1 MTTAS
6 LLRLL
11 LLSAIW
17 GGSFLLIRVG
27 APAIGP
33 VPLMEARVL
42 LAAVFLAGV
51 GLLLRRPLAWRRH
64 WRHYL
69 IIGLLNSALPFLLFG
84 YAALTLSAA
93 MLSILNAT
101 SPLWGTLIAAVW
113 QRAPLGGRTLAG
125 LALGIAGV
133 GLLVGFDRVA
143 LLPGAGLAIAA
154 SLAAALCYAVASN
167 YTKAAKA
174 VEPFANAH
182 GSMWAASLLIVP
194 ALLAFPPSA
203 APTIGI
209 VAVVAALGVVC
220 SGVAYLLY
228 FRLIDDIGAAPALTV
243 TFLIPLFGTAFGWL
257 FLDETVGWHT
267 LAGGTVVIAGTALV
281 TGFSPRLLLPRKE
294 VANA

>member
-101 SPLWGTLIAAVW
+101 SPL
-113 QRAPLGGRTLAG
+113 
-125 LALGIAGV
+125 
-133 GLLVGFDRVA
+133 
-143 LLPGAGLAIAA
+143 
-154 SLAAALCYAVASN
+154 
-167 YTKAAKA
+167 
-174 VEPFANAH
+174 
-182 GSMWAASLLIVP
+182 
-194 ALLAFPPSA
+194 
-203 APTIGI
+203 
-209 VAVVAALGVVC
+209 
-220 SGVAYLLY
+220 
-228 FRLIDDIGAAPALTV
+228 
-243 TFLIPLFGTAFGWL
+243 
-257 FLDETVGWHT
+257 
-267 LAGGTVVIAGTALV
+267 
-281 TGFSPRLLLPRKE
+281 
-294 VANA
+294 